1 MVYFL
6 AVVALHLLVEFW
18 LNIRQARHVKAHRNT
33 VPEYFTER
41 ISLAAHR
48 KAADY
53 TLAKLRFGLWFSVF
67 GVGLLFIWT
76 IGGGLDFLDG
86 LAHGLG
92 LSELLTGVIF
102 ISGFFMISELLTLP
116 FSIYNTFVI
125 EQRFGFNSMTP
136 GLFVSDLV
144 KQGLLFLSIGTP
156 LTAIVL
162 WLMQATGTMWW
173 LWVWLIWTVFSLFMV
188 WLYPTLIAPLFNR
201 FSPLK
206 DGDLKSRIETLLSRC
221 GFESRGLYVM
231 DGSRRSTHGNAYF
244 TGFGRSRRIVFFDT
258 LIKQLSHDEIEAVLA
273 HELGHF
279 KRRHIRKAMVV
290 MTVLSLAGFAILGWL
305 AGENWFYQTLG
316 VSLPSHHTLLI
327 LFMLVLPHF
336 TFWMTPLSSW
346 FSRRHEFEADDYA
359 ASHSNA
365 ADLIT
370 ALVRMYEDNAS
381 TLTPDA
387 LYSAWHD
394 SHPPAPVRIA
404 NLETYKP
411 RKSSWSHTHSA
422 SS

>member
-290 MTVLSLAGFAILGWL
+290 MTVFSLAGFAILGWL

-316 VSLPSHHTLLI
+316 ISRPSPYALLI

-336 TFWMTPLSSW
+336 TFWLTPLSSW

-404 NLETYKP
+404 NLETYAN
-411 RKSSWSHTHSA
+411 R
-422 SS
+422 